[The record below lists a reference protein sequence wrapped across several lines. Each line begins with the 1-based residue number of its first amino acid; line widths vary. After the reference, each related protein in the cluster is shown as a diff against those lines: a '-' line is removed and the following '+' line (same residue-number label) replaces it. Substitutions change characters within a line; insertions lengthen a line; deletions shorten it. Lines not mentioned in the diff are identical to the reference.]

1 MSHVE
6 SLIPGPFGIVALS
19 VVIVVVAIG
28 VFRLHPFYALTLSA
42 VAVALLSAARG
53 TDPHRFV
60 DAVES
65 VAAEAGA
72 VAGHLGFTIAMA
84 AVIGLCMLESGAA
97 DKIIRRLVAAVGE
110 ERAAVALLVSA
121 FILAAPVFFDTVM
134 MLLLPLA
141 RALSLR
147 TGKNYLLN
155 ALVICAGAAISN
167 GTVPPAPG
175 PLFAAESL
183 KLELGVVMVAGLA
196 FGVIPLMTALLAAR
210 WFNRRME
217 VPVRATPGSTLESLA
232 AVAQCPESTLPPL
245 WLAVCPVA
253 VPMALIA
260 GASFADLFRG
270 HLGPGTLQSFE
281 FFGDKNVAIAIG
293 GILALVTYARQRKVG
308 WRAAAKV
315 LGAPLE
321 MAGVIILII
330 AAGGAYGA
338 MIKNAGVGEAVRA
351 LANGHAVNY
360 VLLAWLVA
368 AVIRAAQGSSTVA
381 TITSVSIMFSVA
393 GTGGFGVH
401 PLYILLAVGF
411 GSKFLAWMNDGGFWI
426 ICRIGGLTQEETLKT
441 WTPLVSIVSVAGLAE
456 VLAAAHWFPNLPF
469 R

>member
-1 MSHVE
+1 MTHLE
-6 SLIPGPFGIVALS
+6 SLVPGPFGIVAIS
-19 VVIVVVAIG
+19 VAIVVLAIG
-28 VFRLHPFYALTLSA
+28 VFRLHPFYALALSA
-42 VAVALLSAARG
+42 VAVGLLSAAKG

-60 DAVES
+60 DAIETVTS
-65 VAAEAGA
+65 EAGA
-72 VAGHLGFTIAMA
+72 VVGRLGFTIAMA
-84 AVIGLCMLESGAA
+84 AVIGLCMQESGAA
-97 DKIIRRLVAAVGE
+97 DKIIRRLIAAVGE
-110 ERAAVALLVSA
+110 ERAAIALLVSA

-134 MLLLPLA
+134 LLLLPLA

-183 KLELGVVMVAGLA
+183 RLELGVVIAAGLA
-196 FGVIPLMTALLAAR
+196 FGIFPLVTALLAAR
-210 WFNRRME
+210 WFNRRIE
-217 VPVRATPGSTLESLA
+217 VPVRATPGSSLDSLA
-232 AVAQCPESTLPPL
+232 AVAACPESTLPPL
-245 WLAVCPVA
+245 WLSVCPVA

-260 GASFADLFRG
+260 GASFAGLLRG
-270 HLGPGTLQSFE
+270 HLGAGSLQLLE
-281 FFGDKNVAIAIG
+281 FFGDKNVAIGIG
-293 GILALVTYARQRKVG
+293 GFLALATYARQRKVG

-351 LANGHAVNY
+351 LANDHAINY

-381 TITSVSIMFSVA
+381 TITSVSIMLSIA

-411 GSKFLAWMNDGGFWI
+411 GSKFLAWMNDSGFWI
-426 ICRIGGLTQEETLKT
+426 ICRLGGLTQEETLKT
-441 WTPLVSIVSVAGLAE
+441 WTPLVSIVSVAGLVE